1 MVLST
6 FKENVLRTVSEFW
19 ALFGVE
25 VLRIDYMNLWPHQVR
40 ALFGYDL
47 GRVNTCSFF
56 GWLITLQVTRVYGL

>member
-1 MVLST
+1 M
-6 FKENVLRTVSEFW
+6 SEFW